1 VEIHQ
6 IIFPL
11 LSGQQEKRK
20 LAGGLTKSATELP
33 EVMMPD
39 VIANPRLTHTSQLLS

>member
-11 LSGQQEKRK
+11 LSGQQKTRK
-20 LAGGLTKSATELP
+20 LSGDLTKSATELP
-33 EVMMPD
+33 EVIMPD
-39 VIANPRLTHTSQLLS
+39 AIKNPRLTHTFQLLS